1 MAQIETRG
9 LTRTFGDVRAVDGV
23 DLVVRPGGLTGFVG
37 GNGAGKTTT
46 MRMIMGVL
54 RPDAGEVLWGDR
66 PMTAADRQRFGYM
79 PEERGLYPKQKVAE
93 QLAYLGQLS
102 GMSSAAA
109 KSAVAE
115 HLELFSLG
123 DRAGERVEALSLG
136 NQQRV
141 QIIAAL
147 MHGPTALILDEPF
160 SGLDPAAVDAMADIL
175 RDRAASGVP
184 VLFSSHQL
192 DLVERLCDSLIV
204 LARGRVVAQGTVETL
219 RAGGPTRYRLVTA
232 GDVGPGHPLLPRH
245 PGGDGMS
252 PQTTQPSSATE
263 VGQPWLLVARREVA
277 TKLVDR
283 SFLVGTLL
291 TLALIIGFVVLQ
303 AVLAERTRTY
313 DVVVTSSAQTM
324 ADAVA
329 SQAPTLDDGIRVTV
343 VPAADD
349 AAAEGVRAL
358 PLLLDR
364 PVKVR
369 DAVLTQNADRA
380 GTSVAALTA
389 GTTLESDV
397 LVGDA
402 DQRGFAQGM
411 AFALAVLFYMASLI
425 FGMTLANSV
434 VEEKQSRIVEII
446 ATKIPVRHLLAGK
459 IAGNTVLAVGQM
471 ALYAAI
477 GLVGLR
483 FTPYSSFLPSV
494 SGALGWFLVFF
505 LLGFLLISCLWAVAG
520 ALASRTED
528 VQSTSTPVTMLLVA
542 IFFGSLLL
550 DGPAQTVLSYVP
562 PASAILMPQRVL
574 EGSAQWWEPLVALG
588 ILAVAAGA
596 VVLLAERLYRRSLL
610 QTQGRLSIRRVGCW
624 SSQPAGRC
632 RQPFGDVRQV
642 GGPDHR
648 VAGRSRV

>member
-1 MAQIETRG
+1 MSAQ
-9 LTRTFGDVRAVDGV
+9 
-23 DLVVRPGGLTGFVG
+23 
-37 GNGAGKTTT
+37 TT
-46 MRMIMGVL
+46 
-54 RPDAGEVLWGDR
+54 
-66 PMTAADRQRFGYM
+66 
-79 PEERGLYPKQKVAE
+79 
-93 QLAYLGQLS
+93 
-102 GMSSAAA
+102 
-109 KSAVAE
+109 
-115 HLELFSLG
+115 
-123 DRAGERVEALSLG
+123 
-136 NQQRV
+136 
-141 QIIAAL
+141 
-147 MHGPTALILDEPF
+147 
-160 SGLDPAAVDAMADIL
+160 
-175 RDRAASGVP
+175 
-184 VLFSSHQL
+184 
-192 DLVERLCDSLIV
+192 
-204 LARGRVVAQGTVETL
+204 
-219 RAGGPTRYRLVTA
+219 
-232 GDVGPGHPLLPRH
+232 
-245 PGGDGMS
+245 
-252 PQTTQPSSATE
+252 QTTQPNQPTQTTQATE

-291 TLALIIGFVVLQ
+291 TLALIIGFVGLQ
-303 AVLAERTRTY
+303 AVLAERTKTY
-313 DVVVTSSAQTM
+313 DLVATSAGQTM

-329 SQAPTLDDGIRVTV
+329 RQAPTLDDGIRVTV

-349 AAAEGVRAL
+349 AAAEAALRADDVDAWL
-358 PLLLDR
+358 AERDGSWLLVAHDEVPTGLES
-364 PVKVR
+364 VTATVVR
-369 DAVLTQNADRA
+369 DTVLTQNADRA

-402 DQRGFAQGM
+402 GQRVFAQGM

-459 IAGNTVLAVGQM
+459 IAGNTALAFGQM

-477 GLVGLR
+477 GLIGLR
-483 FTPYSSFLPSV
+483 FTPYSSFLPSI

-574 EGSAQWWEPLVALG
+574 EESAQWWEPLVALG

-610 QTQGRLSIRRVGCW
+610 QTQGRLSMRQAW
-624 SSQPAGRC
+624 SAPE
-632 RQPFGDVRQV
+632 
-642 GGPDHR
+642 
-648 VAGRSRV
+648 